1 MLLQKI
7 KSFIILLGSSLN
19 FLFFQFKKKR
29 DFVFFSES
37 HNYKLN
43 YIDLLNNLN
52 KEPYVTSLIT
62 SDINEYF
69 DFKKNNYDVYYIGK
83 GFFRTVIFNFLSC
96 KYMIMT
102 MTDLGNNLD
111 KSLFCEN
118 YVYFFHCMHSTHKIY
133 TPKAF
138 DNYDIIFS
146 VGAFQ
151 TNEIKKNENINNLKK
166 KKIYETG
173 YFYLDYLVKNSNK
186 SIAKTNCILFA
197 PSWNYDVDSL
207 FNKYADSII
216 GNLINSGFNVIFRP
230 HPEII
235 KRNKSEYDFILNK
248 FGTNEN
254 FILDVNPSNVQAMEK
269 SSLLITDN
277 SAISIE
283 YSFAFYRPVIF
294 IDYKEKIH
302 NKNYHSISS
311 STFESKFKKEIALSV
326 PIKDIN
332 KLNLICEDT
341 IKNYKFNIHK
351 TDELKKNFLSNIS
364 KSSEVAAQFLINDNN

>member
-1 MLLQKI
+1 MLIQKI
-7 KSFIILLGSSLN
+7 KRFIILLSSSFN
-19 FLFFQFKKKR
+19 FLFFQLKKKR

-37 HNYKLN
+37 LNYKLN
-43 YIDLLNNLN
+43 YIDLFNNLN
-52 KEPYVTSLIT
+52 KKPYVTSLIT

-69 DFKKNNYDVYYIGK
+69 DFTKNNYDVYYIGK

-102 MTDLGNNLD
+102 MTDLGNNLN

-151 TNEIKKNENINNLKK
+151 TEEIKKNESINKLKK
-166 KKIYETG
+166 KDIYETG
-173 YFYLDYLVKNSNK
+173 YFYLDYLIKNSNK
-186 SIAKTNCILFA
+186 SISETNCILFA
-197 PSWNYDVDSL
+197 PSWNYDEDSL
-207 FNKYADSII
+207 FNKHAEPII
-216 GNLINSGFNVIFRP
+216 NNLINSGFKVIFRP

-235 KRNKSEYDFILNK
+235 KRNKNQYDYILNK
-248 FGTNEN
+248 FGVNEN
-254 FILDVNPSNVQAMEK
+254 FILDVSPSNVQAMEK
-269 SSLLITDN
+269 ASLLITDN

-283 YSFAFYRPVIF
+283 YSFAFYKPVIF

-302 NKNYHSISS
+302 NKNYQSIGS
-311 STFESKFKKEIALSV
+311 STFESKFKKEIAFSV
-326 PIKDIN
+326 SIKDIN
-332 KLNLICEDT
+332 KLNFICENT
-341 IKNYKFNIHK
+341 IKNYKFDNHK
-351 TDELKKNFLSNIS
+351 IDIFKKKFLSNIS
-364 KSSEVAAQFLINDNN
+364 KSSEVAAQFLLNGNK

>member
-7 KSFIILLGSSLN
+7 KCFIILLCSSLY

-37 HNYKLN
+37 LNYKYN

-52 KEPYVTSLIT
+52 KKPYVTSLIT

-69 DFKKNNYDVYYIGK
+69 DLKKDDYDVYYIGK
-83 GFFRTVIFNFLSC
+83 GFVRTIIFNFLSC
-96 KYMIMT
+96 KYMIVT
-102 MTDLGNNLD
+102 MTDIGNNLN
-111 KSLFCEN
+111 KSLFCKK
-118 YVYFFHCMHSTHKIY
+118 YVYYFHAMYSTHKVY

-151 TNEIKKNENINNLKK
+151 SDEIKKNEIINDLNK

-186 SIAKTNCILFA
+186 LIAEKNCILFA
-197 PSWNYDVDSL
+197 PSWNYDEDSL
-207 FNKYADSII
+207 FNKHAVSII
-216 GNLINSGFNVIFRP
+216 SNLIDSGFNVIFRP
-230 HPEII
+230 HLESI
-235 KRNKSEYDFILNK
+235 KRNKSQCDYIINK
-248 FGTNEN
+248 FGISKN
-254 FILDVNPSNVQAMEK
+254 FILDISPSNIGSMEK
-269 SSLLITDN
+269 ASLLITDN
-277 SAISIE
+277 SAISME
-283 YSFAFYRPVIF
+283 YSLVFYRPVIF

-311 STFESKFKKEIALSV
+311 STFESKFKKEIAFSV
-326 PIKDIN
+326 PIEDIN
-332 KLNLICEDT
+332 KLNLICENT
-341 IKNYKFNIHK
+341 IKNYKFDNHK
-351 TDELKKNFLSNIS
+351 IDLIKNNFLSNIS
-364 KSSEVAAQFLINDNN
+364 KSSEIAAEILMNDNS

>member
-1 MLLQKI
+1 MLIQKI
-7 KSFIILLGSSLN
+7 KSFVILLGSSFN

-52 KEPYVTSLIT
+52 KKPYVTSLIT

-83 GFFRTVIFNFLSC
+83 GFFRTLIFNFLSC

-102 MTDLGNNLD
+102 MTDLGNNLK
-111 KSLFCEN
+111 KSLFCEK

-151 TNEIKKNENINNLKK
+151 TEEIKKNETINNLKK
-166 KKIYETG
+166 KDIYETG
-173 YFYLDYLVKNSNK
+173 YFYLDYLIKNSNK
-186 SIAKTNCILFA
+186 SIADTNCILFA
-197 PSWNYDVDSL
+197 PSWNYDEDSL
-207 FNKYADSII
+207 FNKHAESII
-216 GNLINSGFNVIFRP
+216 NNLISSGFNVIFRP

-235 KRNKSEYDFILNK
+235 KRNKNQYDNILNK
-248 FGTNEN
+248 FRNNKN
-254 FILDVNPSNVQAMEK
+254 FILDVKPSNIQAMEK
-269 SSLLITDN
+269 ASLLITDN

-294 IDYKEKIH
+294 VDYKEKIH
-302 NKNYHSISS
+302 NKNYQSISGT
-311 STFESKFKKEIALSV
+311 TFENKFKNEIALSV
-326 PIKDIN
+326 SIKDIN
-332 KLNLICEDT
+332 KLNFICENT
-341 IKNYKFNIHK
+341 IKNYKFDNHK
-351 TDELKKNFLSNIS
+351 IDILKKNFLSNIS
-364 KSSEVAAQFLINDNN
+364 KSTEVAAQFLTNDNK